1 MALVY
6 MPMPGVKQENPP
18 LKYRRPNLQH
28 ATPKG
33 RTPIGWRDAFKG
45 NFKPFVRTVFPA
57 RAILCEL
64 ANKDLITTG
73 AVDPILGRTAVA
85 F

>member
-1 MALVY
+1 MKSSGSRFRTRRLGMALVY

-33 RTPIGWRDAFKG
+33 KFGRRLGGVTRSKGTSSHLFGPSSQPEPSFVSWRIK
-45 NFKPFVRTVFPA
+45 TS
-57 RAILCEL
+57 
-64 ANKDLITTG
+64 
-73 AVDPILGRTAVA
+73 
-85 F
+85 